1 MFWIKFNKK
10 NNIKYNICNNDN
22 HEKVL
27 NESYRA
33 NTNMG
38 DTISI
43 HDNREWLMVWVQVW
57 TPKIE
62 HLTSGKI
69 RNLQNTR
76 FNYKFLKLIL
86 QQLAINDH
94 CTFNTSPMQII
105 YGIHMK
111 QTFKQI
117 NNEEKRLWLG
127 KDQM

>member
-1 MFWIKFNKK
+1 
-10 NNIKYNICNNDN
+10 
-22 HEKVL
+22 
-27 NESYRA
+27 
-33 NTNMG
+33 MG